1 MPRRKTKKAKG
12 LLSSFLSW
20 LTLEDV
26 KIPRKVS
33 RTSTTR
39 RSKTRSGK
47 GDNSDLARRLERGEI
62 TGAALGD
69 LFRSGK
75 VRLRNPKGGKHG
87 T

>member
-1 MPRRKTKKAKG
+1 MPRKRRKKKARG
-12 LLSSFLSW
+12 LLSTFLSW

-26 KIPRKVS
+26 KISKAS
-33 RTSTTR
+33 RGGGR
-39 RSKTRSGK
+39 RSKAHSKADDG
-47 GDNSDLARRLERGEI
+47 DLARRLERGEI
-62 TGAALGD
+62 RGESLAE